1 MISIRL
7 NRIKKSML
15 ALTLALFTFLGSGQ
29 VVSQEFVYACNQNSA
44 SIAVINVETLEVE
57 TTIDLQELGFSENAK
72 PHHAAVE
79 PDGSFWY
86 VTLIGENTVLKFN
99 RENELVDQTEME
111 VPGLLALHPTEDVLF
126 VGRSMSA
133 VNPPQ
138 SFGVV
143 SRSDMELNEEIDL
156 FFTRPHAIA
165 TTSDNKHV
173 FVASLVSNQI
183 LSIDTET
190 KEQELITM
198 EGMNHVFVNFAIS
211 PDQTILVGTAQMTGK
226 LLVFD
231 IKEPL
236 SPQLI
241 KTIDV
246 NAQPWHPVYSEDGT
260 RLYFGNKEG
269 NSITVMNMTDM
280 TIEKVIEGDGI
291 AQPHGSVLSSDGKY
305 LFVTNSNMKM
315 MMDMGGGMDD
325 DKQDHGGHGDHGSH
339 SNHGEMDMAKPGMV
353 TVIDTE
359 TLEIV
364 KVIPVGMNPTG
375 IGSR

>member
-1 MISIRL
+1 MILFSTD
-7 NRIKKSML
+7 RIKK
-15 ALTLALFTFLGSGQ
+15 AIATLFLVLFTVFGSNQ
-29 VVSQEFVYACNQNSA
+29 VLSQEFVYVCNQNSA
-44 SIAVINVETLEVE
+44 SVSVINVETLEVE
-57 TTIDLQELGFSENAK
+57 TTIDLQTLGFSENAK

-86 VTLIGENTVLKFN
+86 VTLIGENRVLKFN

-111 VPGLLALHPTEDVLF
+111 VPGLLALHPSKDILF

-143 SRSDMELNEEIDL
+143 SRSDMELNDEIDL

-165 TTSDNKHV
+165 TTADNKHV

-183 LSIDTET
+183 LSVDTET

-198 EGMNHVFVNFAIS
+198 EGMNHMFVNFAIS
-211 PDQTILVGTAQMTGK
+211 PDQKTLVGTTQMTGK

-231 IKEPL
+231 IQEPL
-236 SPQLI
+236 SPQLK

-246 NAQPWHPVYSEDGT
+246 NAQPWHPIYSDDGT
-260 RLYFGNKEG
+260 RVYFGNKEG
-269 NSITVMNMTDM
+269 NSITVMDMTDM
-280 TIEKVIEGDGI
+280 TIEKVIEGEGI
-291 AQPHGSVLSSDGKY
+291 AQPHGAVLSSNGKY
-305 LFVTNSNMKM
+305 LFVTNNNMKM
-315 MMDMGGGMDD
+315 MMNMGGTGDND
-325 DKQDHGGHGDHGSH
+325 ANSHSGHGDHGGH
-339 SNHGEMDMAKPGMV
+339 EGHEEMDKPGMV
-353 TVIDTE
+353 TVVDTE